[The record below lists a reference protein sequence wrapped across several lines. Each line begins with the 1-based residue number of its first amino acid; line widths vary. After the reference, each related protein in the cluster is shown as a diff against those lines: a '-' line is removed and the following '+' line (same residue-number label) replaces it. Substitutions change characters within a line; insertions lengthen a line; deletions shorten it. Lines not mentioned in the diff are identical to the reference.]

1 MTGTGWRETARRR
14 LVGEE
19 FDVLVVGGGATGAAI
34 ARDAATRGLR
44 IALCERGDFASQTS
58 SQSSKLIHGG
68 LRYLQHGDL
77 RLVFEALAERRRLLE
92 TAPHLCRPRE
102 FLYPAY
108 AGRFPSLGMLSLGVG
123 LYDALSLWHSPG
135 RSRRLDS
142 HEVHRLVPWLR
153 SAGLQGA
160 QRYFDGWTD
169 DARLVLENLLD
180 AAVAGAVVIS
190 GVEVQPDDRRSGS
203 LRVVRAVDRDDGER
217 FEIRA
222 RLLVNATG
230 PFCDSFSGGPRRLR
244 PTLGVHLVVDGD
256 RVPTLGRAVVVH
268 SPRDGRLLFVLPAGR
283 RTIVGTTETDWPGP
297 GDPAQSPRPDDQI
310 RARRND
316 VEYLLQT
323 VNHAFPPA
331 ELQPSDVI
339 ATFAGLRPL
348 LDSGLASQGSASR
361 EHAIWADARGW
372 LHVAG
377 GKLTTMRSMG
387 EEVVDRAIAILHD
400 RGLEGILRPC
410 QTRTRPLPGAGKAN
424 LGSLELAPGI
434 AAHLGE
440 TYGARAN
447 QVAALIAADASLGR
461 RLDPELPYVAAELI
475 FAIRFDLAC
484 EVEDILRRRVPLAL
498 FSKTQGLDVADE
510 TATLLARERGWS
522 AERRAQSLLA
532 YRAAV
537 STSRL
542 WQTD

>member
-1 MTGTGWRETARRR
+1 MTGAGWRETARRR
-14 LVGEE
+14 LAGEE
-19 FDVLVVGGGATGAAI
+19 FDLLVVGGGATGAAI

-44 IALCERGDFASQTS
+44 VALCERGDFASQTS

-77 RLVFEALAERRRLLE
+77 HLVFEALAERRRLLD

-108 AGRFPSLGMLSLGVG
+108 TGRFPSLRMLSVGVG
-123 LYDALSLWHSPG
+123 LYDALALWQSPG
-135 RSRRLDS
+135 RSCRLES

-153 SAGLQGA
+153 SAGMQGA
-160 QRYFDGWTD
+160 QQYFDCWTD

-180 AAVAGAVVIS
+180 AVTAGAVVIS
-190 GVEVQPDDRRSGS
+190 QVEIQPDHRRWGS
-203 LRVVRAVDRDDGER
+203 LRVAQATDRDSGDQ

-256 RVPTLGRAVVVH
+256 RVPTFGRAVVVH

-283 RTIVGTTETDWPGP
+283 RTIVGTTETDWIGAGVP
-297 GDPAQSPRPDDQI
+297 PRPEDEI
-310 RARRND
+310 RAHRSD
-316 VEYLLQT
+316 VEYLLET

-331 ELQPSDVI
+331 DLKPSDVI
-339 ATFAGLRPL
+339 STFAGLRPL
-348 LDSGLASQGSASR
+348 LDGGLANQGAASR

-387 EEVVDRAIAILHD
+387 EEAVDRAIAILHE
-400 RGLEGILRPC
+400 RGLEAALRPC
-410 QTRTRPLPGAGKAN
+410 QTRTRALPGAGKVD
-424 LGSLELAPGI
+424 LGSFALAPDI

-440 TYGARAN
+440 TYGARVD
-447 QVAALIAADASLGR
+447 QVLALVAADASLGR
-461 RLDPELPYVAAELI
+461 QLDAELPYIAAEI
-475 FAIRFDLAC
+475 PFAIRSDLAC
-484 EVEDILRRRVPLAL
+484 EVEDVLRRRVPLAL
-498 FSKTQGLDVADE
+498 FSKTHGLDVAEE
-510 TATLLARERGWS
+510 TATLLARDRGWS
-522 AERRAQSLLA
+522 VERRARSLAA
-532 YRAAV
+532 YRAAIA
-537 STSRL
+537 TSRL